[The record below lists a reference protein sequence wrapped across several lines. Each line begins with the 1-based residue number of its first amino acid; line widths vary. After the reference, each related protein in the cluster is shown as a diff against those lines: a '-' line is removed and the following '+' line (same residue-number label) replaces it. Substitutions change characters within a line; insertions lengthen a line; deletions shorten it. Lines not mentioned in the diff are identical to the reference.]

1 LRPGGTRRG
10 IAARLLRYAVID
22 TAPLRRHRDFRLLV
36 LGQLATFLG
45 SMLTFVAVPYQV
57 YQLTGS
63 SLTVG
68 LLGLAE
74 LIPVLTL
81 GLLGGALADVID
93 RRRLVLLTE
102 LALMAMSGVLA
113 WNATWQHPSVVL
125 IFAVSVV
132 AAGAW
137 SLQRPALDALLP
149 RLVEREELT
158 AAGAISTFQTTVGML
173 AGPAIGGVLVASI
186 GLAWTYGSDV
196 ATFAISLVLL
206 WAMRAVPPPPDA
218 SRLSLSGIAD
228 GLRYA
233 RSRPELMGTYIVDIA
248 AMFFGMPMALF
259 PQVAHGYGGASAL
272 GLLYSAPA
280 AGALLAT
287 ATSGWATH
295 VHRHGRAVVLAAGA
309 WGIGT
314 IAFGFSGVLWLALA
328 SLAVAGGAD
337 ALSGIFRRRIWN
349 ETIPDELRGRL
360 ASIEMISFSSG
371 PLLGNVESGGV
382 AALAGVRFSIV
393 SGGILC
399 VAGAAVC
406 AVALPAFWLYRPEA
420 RPAVRA

>member
-1 LRPGGTRRG
+1 LR
-10 IAARLLRYAVID
+10 RLLRYAFID
-22 TAPLRRHRDFRLLV
+22 TGPLRRHRDFRLLV

-74 LIPVLTL
+74 LAPVLTL

-102 LALMAMSGVLA
+102 LALMAMSGLLA
-113 WNATWQHPSVVL
+113 WNSTWQHPSVVL
-125 IFAVSVV
+125 IFAVSFV

-173 AGPAIGGVLVASI
+173 AGPALGGVLLAWI
-186 GLAWTYGSDV
+186 GLGWTYGIDV
-196 ATFAISLVLL
+196 ATFGVSLGLL

-218 SRLSLSGIAD
+218 RRVSLAGIAD

-233 RSRPELMGTYIVDIA
+233 RGRPELMGTYMVDIA

-259 PQVAHGYGGASAL
+259 PQVAHGYGGASVL

-287 ATSGWATH
+287 ATSGWASH
-295 VHRHGRAVVLAAGA
+295 VHRHGRAVVLAAAA
-309 WGIGT
+309 WGLGT
-314 IAFGFSGVLWLALA
+314 MAFGFSGVLWLALL

-337 ALSGIFRRRIWN
+337 AVSGIFRRRIWN
-349 ETIPDELRGRL
+349 ETIPDGLRGRL

-382 AALAGVRFSIV
+382 ASLTNVRFSIV

-399 VAGAAVC
+399 VVGAAVC
-406 AVALPAFWLYRPEA
+406 AVLLPAFWLYEPRTE
-420 RPAVRA
+420 

>member
-1 LRPGGTRRG
+1 LR
-10 IAARLLRYAVID
+10 RLLRHAIID
-22 TAPLRRHRDFRLLV
+22 TGPVRRHRDFRLLC
-36 LGQLATFLG
+36 LGQLVTFLG
-45 SMLTFVAVPYQV
+45 SMLTFVAMPYQV

-63 SLTVG
+63 SLAVG

-74 LIPVLTL
+74 LLPVLTL

-93 RRRLVLLTE
+93 RRRLVLSTE
-102 LALMAMSGVLA
+102 LALMALSAALA
-113 WNATWQHPSVVL
+113 VNSTFRQGSVVL
-125 IFAVSVV
+125 IFVV
-132 AAGAW
+132 AGLSAGAW

-149 RLVEREELT
+149 RLVERDELT

-173 AGPAIGGVLVASI
+173 AGPALGGVLIAAL
-186 GLAWTYGSDV
+186 GLAATYAVDV
-196 ATFAISLVLL
+196 ATFAVSLVLL
-206 WAMRAVPPPPDA
+206 QAMRAVPPPPDA
-218 SRLSLSGIAD
+218 RRVSLSGIAD

-233 RSRPELMGTYIVDIA
+233 RGRPELMGTYIVDIA

-259 PQVAHGYGGASAL
+259 PQVAERHGGASVL

-287 ATSGWATH
+287 ATSGWASH
-295 VHRHGRAVVLAAGA
+295 VRRHGRTVVLAAAA
-309 WGIGT
+309 WGLGT
-314 IAFGFSGVLWLALA
+314 IAFGLSGVLWLALL

-337 ALSGIFRRRIWN
+337 AVSGIFRRRIWN

-371 PLLGNVESGGV
+371 PLLGNVESGAV

-399 VAGAAVC
+399 VAAAAVC
-406 AVALPAFWLYRPEA
+406 ALLLPAFWLYEPRTE
-420 RPAVRA
+420 